1 METNMTPSAHA
12 FYHISFR
19 TALGFMRPVSDG
31 SHLIRLD
38 WDQRPFESADRED
51 DVSRETMRQLQA
63 YLSGEL
69 HQFNLP
75 MRPEGKSQAALA
87 WLNVM
92 ATIPYGTTMTYA
104 EYAAAAGKPKASRA
118 AGTACARNPIPI
130 IYPCHRV
137 VRADGSLGNYG
148 GGSDL
153 HPTHPDNL
161 DRKQS
166 LIDLERTQR

>member
-1 METNMTPSAHA
+1 MTLSTTAP
-12 FYHISFR
+12 YHISFR
-19 TALGFMRPVSDG
+19 TAFGFMRPVSDG

-38 WDQRPFESADRED
+38 WDQHPFDTADRED

-63 YLSGEL
+63 YLAGEL
-69 HQFNLP
+69 RQFNLP
-75 MRPEGKSQAALA
+75 TRPEGKSPAAID

-92 ATIPYGTTMTYA
+92 TTIPYGTTMTYA
-104 EYAAAAGKPKASRA
+104 GFAAAAGKPRAPRA
-118 AGTACARNPIPI
+118 AGTACSSNPIPI

-153 HPTHPDNL
+153 DPTHPANL
-161 DRKQS
+161 DRKRS
-166 LIDLERTQR
+166 LIDLEKAHC

>member
-1 METNMTPSAHA
+1 MTPSTHV

-19 TALGFMRPVSDG
+19 TAFGFMRPVSDG

-118 AGTACARNPIPI
+118 AGTPARAIPYRSFTPATGWYAPMGHLEIMGEEAIFIPPTQI
-130 IYPCHRV
+130 IWI
-137 VRADGSLGNYG
+137 GK
-148 GGSDL
+148 
-153 HPTHPDNL
+153 
-161 DRKQS
+161 KQS